1 LDAIPPTTRRPTEMS
16 RDTDWHVFDKA
27 CEITAMAARGTADEV
42 SAAQLAD
49 IFREVFGA
57 LRDAANAMDASTP
70 AGF

>member
-1 LDAIPPTTRRPTEMS
+1 MS

-27 CEITAMAARGTADEV
+27 CEITAMAARGTADTV
-42 SAAQLAD
+42 TPAQVAE

-57 LRDAANAMDASTP
+57 LRDAANALDSAGSP

>member
-1 LDAIPPTTRRPTEMS
+1 MS

-57 LRDAANAMDASTP
+57 LHDAANAMDQSTP

>member
-1 LDAIPPTTRRPTEMS
+1 
-16 RDTDWHVFDKA
+16 
-27 CEITAMAARGTADEV
+27 MAARGTADEV

-57 LRDAANAMDASTP
+57 LRDAANAMDASPP

>member
-1 LDAIPPTTRRPTEMS
+1 MS

-27 CEITAMAARGTADEV
+27 CEITAMAARGTANDV

-57 LRDAANAMDASTP
+57 LRDAAGAMDSAAP

>member
-1 LDAIPPTTRRPTEMS
+1 ML
-16 RDTDWHVFDKA
+16 RDNDWHVFDKA

-42 SAAQLAD
+42 TAAQVAD

-57 LRDAANAMDASTP
+57 LREAATAIDSSAP

>member
-1 LDAIPPTTRRPTEMS
+1 
-16 RDTDWHVFDKA
+16 VFDKA

-57 LRDAANAMDASTP
+57 LRDAANAMDAATP

>member
-1 LDAIPPTTRRPTEMS
+1 MS

-57 LRDAANAMDASTP
+57 LCDAANAMDASTP

>member
-1 LDAIPPTTRRPTEMS
+1 MS

-42 SAAQLAD
+42 SAAQRAD